1 MKNTIVERQGLKIK
15 LQRRN
20 KLKKGNDWRKNQV
33 VKYIPLCIGDEE
45 KKEDDEGKKEE
56 IESEEEA
63 YLEADA
69 EGGAFTCN
77 K

>member
-1 MKNTIVERQGLKIK
+1 MKDSKNCIKTRKIINFYFIVLLTQPNR
-15 LQRRN
+15 
-20 KLKKGNDWRKNQV
+20 V
-33 VKYIPLCIGDEE
+33 VQYIPLCIGDEE

>member
-1 MKNTIVERQGLKIK
+1 MLLTQPNR
-15 LQRRN
+15 
-20 KLKKGNDWRKNQV
+20 V
-33 VKYIPLCIGDEE
+33 VQYIPLCIGDEE